1 LWHIGWQCD
10 IARNPTSQTRGI
22 QTMSRTVFVNGEY
35 LPEEQAKVSIFDRGF
50 VFGDGIYEVVPVIG
64 GKMVDKAPF
73 LERLKRSLGELR
85 IDMPMSEDEFVAM
98 HEKLIELNGIDEGG
112 VYSQITR
119 GVADRDFAFPAPG
132 TKPSVAAFTMKK
144 QLIDNANARTGVKVV
159 TVDDI
164 RWKRRD
170 IKSIALLGQVMAKQ
184 AAVEKGAFEG
194 WMVEDGY
201 VTEGTSS
208 TAYIVKDGTI
218 ITRPLSN
225 EILPGIRRKVIKQL
239 CADKGVKLEERLFTV
254 EEALA
259 ADEAFLS
266 SATTLVMPIVEIDG
280 HTIGGGQPGPVAR
293 QMREYYVAAIK
304 EEAGLA

>member
-1 LWHIGWQCD
+1 
-10 IARNPTSQTRGI
+10 
-22 QTMSRTVFVNGEY
+22 MSRTVFVNGEY
-35 LPEEQAKVSIFDRGF
+35 LPEGEAKVSIFDRGF

-85 IDMPMSEDEFVAM
+85 IEMPMSEEEFVAM
-98 HEKLIELNGIDEGG
+98 HEKLIELNGIEEGG

-144 QLIDNANARTGVKVV
+144 PLIDNANARTGVKVV
-159 TVDDI
+159 TVEDI

-208 TAYIVKDGTI
+208 TAYIVKDGAI

-280 HTIGGGQPGPVAR
+280 KQIGGGQPGPVAR
-293 QMREYYVAAIK
+293 QMREYYIAAIK
-304 EEAGLA
+304 EEAGLV

>member
-1 LWHIGWQCD
+1 M
-10 IARNPTSQTRGI
+10 A
-22 QTMSRTVFVNGEY
+22 RTVFVNGQY
-35 LPEEQAKVSIFDRGF
+35 VPEDQAQVSIFDRGF

-85 IDMPMSEDEFVAM
+85 IDMPMSEADYLAM

-119 GVADRDFAFPAPG
+119 GAADRDFAFPKAA
-132 TKPSVAAFTMKK
+132 TPSVAAFTMKK
-144 QLIDNANARTGVKVV
+144 QLLDNPNATTGVKVV
-159 TVDDI
+159 TVEDI

-170 IKSIALLGQVMAKQ
+170 IKSVALLGQVMAKQ
-184 AAVEKGAFEG
+184 EAVEKGGFEG
-194 WMVEDGY
+194 WMVEDGF

-208 TAYIVKDGTI
+208 TAYIVKDDTI

-225 EILPGIRRKVIKQL
+225 SILPGIRRKVLLQL
-239 CADKGVKLEERLFTV
+239 CARHNVKLEERLFTV
-254 EEALA
+254 EEALD

-266 SATTLVMPIVEIDG
+266 SATTLVMPIVDIDG
-280 HTIGGGQPGPVAR
+280 TMIGGGQPGPMAR
-293 QMREYYVAAIK
+293 KMREAYIAEIK
-304 EEAGLA
+304 AEAGIA

>member
-1 LWHIGWQCD
+1 
-10 IARNPTSQTRGI
+10 
-22 QTMSRTVFVNGEY
+22 MSRIVFLNGEF
-35 LPEEQAKVSIFDRGF
+35 LPEGEAKVSIFDRGF

-73 LERLKRSLGELR
+73 MDRLKRSLAELR
-85 IDMPMSEDEFVAM
+85 IDMPMSDADYVSM

-119 GVADRDFAFPAPG
+119 GVADRDFGFPKDV
-132 TKPSVAAFTMKK
+132 KPSVAAFTMKK
-144 QLIDNANARTGVKVV
+144 PLLDNPNARTGVKVV
-159 TVDDI
+159 TVEDI

-208 TAYIVKDGTI
+208 TAYIVKGDTI

-225 EILPGIRRKVIKQL
+225 SILPGIRRKVIMQL
-239 CADKGVKLEERLFTV
+239 CKDHAVKLEERLFTV
-254 EEALA
+254 DEAQA

-280 HTIGGGQPGPVAR
+280 NMIGGGQPGPVAR
-293 QMREYYVAAIK
+293 KMREYYIAAIK
-304 EEAGLA
+304 KEAGIA

>member
-1 LWHIGWQCD
+1 
-10 IARNPTSQTRGI
+10 
-22 QTMSRTVFVNGEY
+22 MSRTVFVNGEY
-35 LPEEQAKVSIFDRGF
+35 KPEGEAMVSIFDRGF

-85 IDMPMSEDEFVAM
+85 IEMPMSEDDFVAM

-119 GVADRDFAFPAPG
+119 GVADRDFAFPAAG

-144 QLIDNANARTGVKVV
+144 QLLDNANARTGVKVV
-159 TVDDI
+159 TVEDI

-184 AAVEKGAFEG
+184 AAVEQGAFEG
-194 WMVEDGY
+194 WMVEDGH

-280 HTIGGGQPGPVAR
+280 KQIGGGQPGPVAR
-293 QMREYYVAAIK
+293 QMRDYYIAAIK

>member
-1 LWHIGWQCD
+1 M
-10 IARNPTSQTRGI
+10 A
-22 QTMSRTVFVNGEY
+22 RTVFVNGRY
-35 LPEEQAKVSIFDRGF
+35 VPEDKAQVSIFDRGF
-50 VFGDGIYEVVPVIG
+50 VFGDGIYEVVPVVG

-85 IDMPMSEDEFVAM
+85 IGMPMSEADYLAM
-98 HEKLIELNGIDEGG
+98 HDRLIQLNGLNEGG

-119 GVADRDFAFPAPG
+119 GVADRDFAFPKD
-132 TKPSVAAFTMKK
+132 TVPSVAAFTMKK
-144 QLIDNANARTGVKVV
+144 SLINNPNAKTGVKVV
-159 TVDDI
+159 TVEDI

-184 AAVEKGAFEG
+184 EAVEKGGFEG
-194 WMVEDGY
+194 WMVEDGF

-208 TAYIVKDGTI
+208 TAYIVKDDTI

-225 EILPGIRRKVIKQL
+225 SILPGIRRKVLLQL
-239 CADKGVKLEERLFTV
+239 CADHNVKLEERLFSV

-280 HTIGGGQPGPVAR
+280 NMIGGGQPGPMTR
-293 QMREYYVAAIK
+293 RMREAYIAEIK
-304 EEAGLA
+304 AEAGIA

>member
-1 LWHIGWQCD
+1 
-10 IARNPTSQTRGI
+10 
-22 QTMSRTVFVNGEY
+22 MSRTVFVNGEY

-144 QLIDNANARTGVKVV
+144 PLLDNANARTGVKVV

-304 EEAGLA
+304 EEAGLS

>member
-1 LWHIGWQCD
+1 
-10 IARNPTSQTRGI
+10 
-22 QTMSRTVFVNGEY
+22 MSRTVFVNGEY
-35 LPEEQAKVSIFDRGF
+35 LPEGEAKVSIFDRGF

-98 HEKLIELNGIDEGG
+98 HEQLIKLNGIDEGG

-132 TKPSVAAFTMKK
+132 TRPSVAAFTMKK

-159 TVDDI
+159 TVEDI

-208 TAYIVKDGTI
+208 TAYIVKDGVI

-239 CADKGVKLEERLFTV
+239 CAEKGVKLEERLFTV

-266 SATTLVMPIVEIDG
+266 SATTLVMPIIEIDG
-280 HTIGGGQPGPVAR
+280 QQIGGGQPGPVAR
-293 QMREYYVAAIK
+293 QMREYYIAAIK

>member
-1 LWHIGWQCD
+1 
-10 IARNPTSQTRGI
+10 
-22 QTMSRTVFVNGEY
+22 MSRTVFVNGEY

-98 HEKLIELNGIDEGG
+98 HEKLIELNGIEEGG

-144 QLIDNANARTGVKVV
+144 PLLDNANARTGVKVV

>member
-1 LWHIGWQCD
+1 M
-10 IARNPTSQTRGI
+10 T
-22 QTMSRTVFVNGEY
+22 RTVFVNGQY
-35 LPEEQAKVSIFDRGF
+35 VPEDQAQVSIFDRGF
-50 VFGDGIYEVVPVIG
+50 VFGDGIYEVVPVVG

-85 IDMPMSEDEFVAM
+85 IDMPMSDADYLAM

-119 GVADRDFAFPAPG
+119 GAADRDFAFPKAA
-132 TKPSVAAFTMKK
+132 TPSVAAFTMKK
-144 QLIDNANARTGVKVV
+144 QLLDNPNATTGVKVV
-159 TVDDI
+159 TVEDI

-170 IKSIALLGQVMAKQ
+170 IKSVALLGQVMAKQ
-184 AAVEKGAFEG
+184 EAVEKGGFEG
-194 WMVEDGY
+194 WMVEDGF

-208 TAYIVKDGTI
+208 TAYIVKDDTI

-225 EILPGIRRKVIKQL
+225 SILPGIRRKVLLQL
-239 CADKGVKLEERLFTV
+239 CARHNVKLEERLFTV

-266 SATTLVMPIVEIDG
+266 SATTLVMPIVDIDG
-280 HTIGGGQPGPVAR
+280 TMIGGGQPGPMAR
-293 QMREYYVAAIK
+293 KMREAYIAEIK
-304 EEAGLA
+304 AEAGIA

>member
-1 LWHIGWQCD
+1 M
-10 IARNPTSQTRGI
+10 A
-22 QTMSRTVFVNGEY
+22 RTVFVNGQY
-35 LPEEQAKVSIFDRGF
+35 VPEDQAQVSIFDRGF

-85 IDMPMSEDEFVAM
+85 IDMPMSEADYLAM

-119 GVADRDFAFPAPG
+119 GAADRDFAFPKAA
-132 TKPSVAAFTMKK
+132 TPSVAAFTMKK
-144 QLIDNANARTGVKVV
+144 QLLDNPNATTGVKVV
-159 TVDDI
+159 TVEDI

-170 IKSIALLGQVMAKQ
+170 IKSVALLGQVMAKQ
-184 AAVEKGAFEG
+184 EAVEKGGFEG
-194 WMVEDGY
+194 WMVEDGF

-208 TAYIVKDGTI
+208 TAYIVKDDTI

-225 EILPGIRRKVIKQL
+225 SILPGIRRKVLMQL
-239 CADKGVKLEERLFTV
+239 CARHNVKLEERLFTV
-254 EEALA
+254 EEALD

-266 SATTLVMPIVEIDG
+266 SATTLVMPIVDIDG
-280 HTIGGGQPGPVAR
+280 TMIGGGQPGPMAR
-293 QMREYYVAAIK
+293 KMREAYIAEIK
-304 EEAGLA
+304 AEAGIA

>member
-1 LWHIGWQCD
+1 M
-10 IARNPTSQTRGI
+10 A
-22 QTMSRTVFVNGEY
+22 RTVFVNGQY
-35 LPEEQAKVSIFDRGF
+35 VPEDQAQVSIFDRGF

-85 IDMPMSEDEFVAM
+85 IDMPMSEADYLAM
-98 HEKLIELNGIDEGG
+98 HDKLIELNGIDEGG

-119 GVADRDFAFPAPG
+119 GVADRDFAFPKG
-132 TKPSVAAFTMKK
+132 TTPSVTAFTMKK
-144 QLIDNANARTGVKVV
+144 SLIDNPNARTGVKVV
-159 TVDDI
+159 TVEDI

-170 IKSIALLGQVMAKQ
+170 IKSVALLGQVMAKQ
-184 AAVEKGAFEG
+184 EAVEKGGFEG

-208 TAYIVKDGTI
+208 TAYIVKDDTI

-225 EILPGIRRKVIKQL
+225 SILPGIRRRAILKL
-239 CADKGVKLEERLFTV
+239 CADHNVKLEERLFTV

-266 SATTLVMPIVEIDG
+266 SATTLVMPIVEIDD
-280 HTIGGGQPGPVAR
+280 TMIGGGQPGPMAR
-293 QMREYYVAAIK
+293 KMREAYIAEIK
-304 EEAGLA
+304 AEAGIA

>member
-1 LWHIGWQCD
+1 
-10 IARNPTSQTRGI
+10 
-22 QTMSRTVFVNGEY
+22 MSRTVFVNGEY
-35 LPEEQAKVSIFDRGF
+35 LPEGEARVSIFDRGF

-73 LERLKRSLGELR
+73 LERLKRSLAELR
-85 IDMPMSEDEFVAM
+85 IDMPMSEADYLAM
-98 HEKLIELNGIDEGG
+98 HQKLIELNGIDEGG

-144 QLIDNANARTGVKVV
+144 ALLDNPIAVKGVKVV
-159 TVDDI
+159 TVEDI

-170 IKSIALLGQVMAKQ
+170 IKSVALLGQVMAKQ
-184 AAVEKGAFEG
+184 EAVEKGGFEG

-208 TAYIVKDGTI
+208 TAYIVKGDTI

-225 EILPGIRRKVIKQL
+225 SILPGIRRKVIKRL
-239 CADKGVKLEERLFTV
+239 CEDHGVKLEERLFTV
-254 EEALA
+254 DEALA

-266 SATTLVMPIVEIDG
+266 SATTLVMPIVEVDD
-280 HTIGGGQPGPVAR
+280 TRIGGGQPGPVAR
-293 QMREYYVAAIK
+293 KMREYYIAAIK
-304 EEAGLA
+304 AEAGIA

>member
-1 LWHIGWQCD
+1 
-10 IARNPTSQTRGI
+10 
-22 QTMSRTVFVNGEY
+22 MSRTVFVNGEY
-35 LPEEQAKVSIFDRGF
+35 LPEGEAKVSIFDRGF

-98 HEKLIELNGIDEGG
+98 HEQLIKLNSIEEGG

-132 TKPSVAAFTMKK
+132 TRPSVAAFTMKK
-144 QLIDNANARTGVKVV
+144 PLIDNANARTGVKVV
-159 TVDDI
+159 TVEDI

-208 TAYIVKDGTI
+208 TAYIVKDGVI

-239 CADKGVKLEERLFTV
+239 CAEKGVKLEERLFTV

-266 SATTLVMPIVEIDG
+266 SATTLVMPIIEIDG
-280 HTIGGGQPGPVAR
+280 QQIGGGQPGPVAR
-293 QMREYYVAAIK
+293 QMREYYIAAIK

>member
-1 LWHIGWQCD
+1 
-10 IARNPTSQTRGI
+10 
-22 QTMSRTVFVNGEY
+22 MSRTVFVNGEY
-35 LPEEQAKVSIFDRGF
+35 KPEGEAMVSIFDRGF

-85 IDMPMSEDEFVAM
+85 IEMPMSEDDFVAM

-119 GVADRDFAFPAPG
+119 GVADRDFAFPAAG

-144 QLIDNANARTGVKVV
+144 QLLDNANARTGVKVV
-159 TVDDI
+159 TVEDI

-194 WMVEDGY
+194 WMVEDGH

-280 HTIGGGQPGPVAR
+280 KQIGGGQPGPVAR
-293 QMREYYVAAIK
+293 QMRDYYIAAIK

>member
-1 LWHIGWQCD
+1 M
-10 IARNPTSQTRGI
+10 A
-22 QTMSRTVFVNGEY
+22 RTVFVNGQY
-35 LPEEQAKVSIFDRGF
+35 VPEDQAQVSIFDRGF

-85 IDMPMSEDEFVAM
+85 IDMPMSEADYTAM

-119 GVADRDFAFPAPG
+119 GAADRDFAFPKAA
-132 TKPSVAAFTMKK
+132 TPSVVAFTMKK
-144 QLIDNANARTGVKVV
+144 QLLDNPNATTGVKVV
-159 TVDDI
+159 TVEDI

-184 AAVEKGAFEG
+184 EAVEKGGFEG
-194 WMVEDGY
+194 WMVEDGF

-208 TAYIVKDGTI
+208 TAYIVKDDTI

-225 EILPGIRRKVIKQL
+225 SILPGIRRKVLLQL
-239 CADKGVKLEERLFTV
+239 CAKHNVKLEERLFTV

-266 SATTLVMPIVEIDG
+266 SATTLVMPIVEIDD
-280 HTIGGGQPGPVAR
+280 TMIGGGQPGPMAR
-293 QMREYYVAAIK
+293 KMREAYIAEIK
-304 EEAGLA
+304 AEAGIA

>member
-1 LWHIGWQCD
+1 
-10 IARNPTSQTRGI
+10 
-22 QTMSRTVFVNGEY
+22 MSRTVYVNGEY
-35 LPEEQAKVSIFDRGF
+35 LPEDQAKVSIFDRGF

-73 LERLKRSLGELR
+73 LQRLKRSLGELR
-85 IDMPMSEDEFVAM
+85 IDMPMSEEEFVAM
-98 HEKLIELNGIDEGG
+98 HQKLIELNGIEEGG

-119 GVADRDFAFPAPG
+119 GVADRDFAFPAAG

-144 QLIDNANARTGVKVV
+144 PLLDNANARTGVKVV
-159 TVDDI
+159 TVEDI

-208 TAYIVKDGTI
+208 TAYIVKDGVI

-239 CADKGVKLEERLFTV
+239 CADKDVKLEERLFTV

-280 HTIGGGQPGPVAR
+280 HQIGGGQPGPVAR
-293 QMREYYVAAIK
+293 KMREYYVAAIK
-304 EEAGLA
+304 AEAGLA

>member
-1 LWHIGWQCD
+1 M
-10 IARNPTSQTRGI
+10 A
-22 QTMSRTVFVNGEY
+22 RTVFVNGLY
-35 LPEEQAKVSIFDRGF
+35 VPEDQAQVSIFDRGF

-85 IDMPMSEDEFVAM
+85 IDMPMSEADYLAM

-119 GVADRDFAFPAPG
+119 GAADRDFAFPKAA
-132 TKPSVAAFTMKK
+132 TPSVAAFTMKK
-144 QLIDNANARTGVKVV
+144 QLLDNPNATTGVKVV
-159 TVDDI
+159 TVEDI

-170 IKSIALLGQVMAKQ
+170 IKSVALLGQVMAKQ
-184 AAVEKGAFEG
+184 EAVEKGGFEG
-194 WMVEDGY
+194 WMVEDGF

-208 TAYIVKDGTI
+208 TAYIVKDDTI

-225 EILPGIRRKVIKQL
+225 SILPGIRRKVLLQL
-239 CADKGVKLEERLFTV
+239 CARHNVKLEERLFTV
-254 EEALA
+254 EEALD

-266 SATTLVMPIVEIDG
+266 SATTLVMPIVDIDG
-280 HTIGGGQPGPVAR
+280 TMIGGGQPGPMAR
-293 QMREYYVAAIK
+293 KMREAYIAEIK
-304 EEAGLA
+304 AEAGIA

>member
-1 LWHIGWQCD
+1 
-10 IARNPTSQTRGI
+10 
-22 QTMSRTVFVNGEY
+22 MSRTVFVNGEY

-119 GVADRDFAFPAPG
+119 GVADRDFAFPVGA
-132 TKPSVAAFTMKK
+132 KPSVAAFTMKK
-144 QLIDNANARTGVKVV
+144 PLLDNANARTGVKVV
-159 TVDDI
+159 TVEDI

>member
-1 LWHIGWQCD
+1 M
-10 IARNPTSQTRGI
+10 A
-22 QTMSRTVFVNGEY
+22 RTVFVNGQY
-35 LPEEQAKVSIFDRGF
+35 VPEDQAQVSIFDRGF
-50 VFGDGIYEVVPVIG
+50 VFGDGIYEVVPVVG

-85 IDMPMSEDEFVAM
+85 IDMPMSEADYLTM
-98 HEKLIELNGIDEGG
+98 HEKLIELNGINEGG

-119 GVADRDFAFPAPG
+119 GVADRDFAFPKDA
-132 TKPSVAAFTMKK
+132 TPSVAAFTMKK
-144 QLIDNANARTGVKVV
+144 SLLDNPNATTGVKVV
-159 TVDDI
+159 TVEDI

-184 AAVEKGAFEG
+184 EAVEKGGFEG
-194 WMVEDGY
+194 WMVEDGF

-208 TAYIVKDGTI
+208 TAYIVKDDTI

-225 EILPGIRRKVIKQL
+225 SILPGIRRKAILKL
-239 CADKGVKLEERLFTV
+239 CADHNVKLEERLFTV

-266 SATTLVMPIVEIDG
+266 SATTLVMPIVEIDD
-280 HTIGGGQPGPVAR
+280 TMIGGGQPGPMAR
-293 QMREYYVAAIK
+293 KMREAYIAEIK
-304 EEAGLA
+304 AEAGIA

>member
-1 LWHIGWQCD
+1 
-10 IARNPTSQTRGI
+10 
-22 QTMSRTVFVNGEY
+22 MSRTVFVNGEY
-35 LPEEQAKVSIFDRGF
+35 KPEGEATVSIFDRGF

-73 LERLKRSLGELR
+73 LDRLKRSLGELR
-85 IDMPMSEDEFVAM
+85 IGMPMSEDEFIAM
-98 HEKLIELNGIDEGG
+98 HEKLIELNGVEEGG

-119 GVADRDFAFPAPG
+119 GAADRDFAFPAAG

-144 QLIDNANARTGVKVV
+144 QLLDNPNARIGVKVA
-159 TVDDI
+159 TVEDI

-184 AAVEKGAFEG
+184 EAVEKGAFEG
-194 WMVEDGY
+194 WMVEDGH

-225 EILPGIRRKVIKQL
+225 SILPGIRRRVIKQL
-239 CADKGVKLEERLFTV
+239 CQDKGVKLEERLFTV
-254 EEALA
+254 EEALE

-266 SATTLVMPIVEIDG
+266 SATTLVMPVVEIDG
-280 HTIGGGQPGPVAR
+280 KQIGGGQPGPVSR
-293 QMREYYVAAIK
+293 QMRDYYIAAIK

>member
-1 LWHIGWQCD
+1 
-10 IARNPTSQTRGI
+10 
-22 QTMSRTVFVNGEY
+22 MSRTVFVNGEY
-35 LPEEQAKVSIFDRGF
+35 LPEGEAKVSIFDRGF

-64 GKMVDKAPF
+64 GKMFDKAAF
-73 LERLKRSLGELR
+73 LERLKRSLAELR
-85 IDMPMSEDEFVAM
+85 IDMPMSEADYLSM

-119 GVADRDFAFPAPG
+119 GVADRDFAFPAAG

-144 QLIDNANARTGVKVV
+144 SLLDNPNARTGVKVV
-159 TVDDI
+159 TVEDI

-184 AAVEKGAFEG
+184 QAAEKGAFEG
-194 WMVEDGY
+194 WMVEDGH

-208 TAYIVKDGTI
+208 TAYIVKDDTI

-225 EILPGIRRKVIKQL
+225 SILPGIRRKVIKQL
-239 CADKGVKLEERLFTV
+239 CADHGVKLEERLFTV

-280 HTIGGGQPGPVAR
+280 QMIGGGQPGPVAR
-293 QMREYYVAAIK
+293 KMRDYYIAAVKQEIGN
-304 EEAGLA
+304 A

>member
-1 LWHIGWQCD
+1 
-10 IARNPTSQTRGI
+10 
-22 QTMSRTVFVNGEY
+22 MSRTVFVNGEY
-35 LPEEQAKVSIFDRGF
+35 LPEGEARVSIFDRGF

-85 IDMPMSEDEFVAM
+85 IGMPMSEDEFVAM
-98 HEKLIELNGIDEGG
+98 HEKLIELNGIEEGG

-184 AAVEKGAFEG
+184 VAVEKGAFEG

-218 ITRPLSN
+218 VTRPLSN

-280 HTIGGGQPGPVAR
+280 HQIGGGQPGPVAR

-304 EEAGLA
+304 AEAGLA

>member
-1 LWHIGWQCD
+1 M
-10 IARNPTSQTRGI
+10 A
-22 QTMSRTVFVNGEY
+22 RTVFVNGQY
-35 LPEEQAKVSIFDRGF
+35 VPEDQAQVSIFDRGF

-85 IDMPMSEDEFVAM
+85 IDMPMSEADYLAM

-119 GVADRDFAFPAPG
+119 GAADRDFAFPKAA
-132 TKPSVAAFTMKK
+132 TPSVAAFTMKK
-144 QLIDNANARTGVKVV
+144 QLLDNPNATTGVKVV
-159 TVDDI
+159 TVEDI

-170 IKSIALLGQVMAKQ
+170 IKSVALLGQVMAKQ
-184 AAVEKGAFEG
+184 EAVEKGGFEG
-194 WMVEDGY
+194 WMVEDGF

-208 TAYIVKDGTI
+208 TAYIVKDDTI

-225 EILPGIRRKVIKQL
+225 SILPGIRRKVLLQL
-239 CADKGVKLEERLFTV
+239 CARHNVKLEERLFTV

-266 SATTLVMPIVEIDG
+266 SATTLVMPIVDIDG
-280 HTIGGGQPGPVAR
+280 NMIGGGQPGPMAR
-293 QMREYYVAAIK
+293 KMREAYIAEIK
-304 EEAGLA
+304 AEAGIE

>member
-1 LWHIGWQCD
+1 
-10 IARNPTSQTRGI
+10 
-22 QTMSRTVFVNGEY
+22 MSRTVFVNGEY
-35 LPEEQAKVSIFDRGF
+35 LPEGEAKVSIFDRGF

-144 QLIDNANARTGVKVV
+144 PLLDNANARTGVKVV

-304 EEAGLA
+304 EEAGLS

>member
-1 LWHIGWQCD
+1 
-10 IARNPTSQTRGI
+10 
-22 QTMSRTVFVNGEY
+22 MSRTVFVNGEY

-144 QLIDNANARTGVKVV
+144 PLLDNANARTGVKVV

-239 CADKGVKLEERLFTV
+239 CADKGVKLQERLFTV